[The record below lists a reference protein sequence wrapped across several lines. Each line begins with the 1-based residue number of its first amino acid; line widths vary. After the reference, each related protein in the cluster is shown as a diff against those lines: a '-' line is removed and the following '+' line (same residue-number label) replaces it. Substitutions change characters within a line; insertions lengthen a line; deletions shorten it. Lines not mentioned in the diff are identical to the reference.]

1 MATYTIFD
9 GDNDKWA
16 YGRIKGWAALPNVPF
31 TFDNAHD
38 LDSMTSRAR
47 GEDYVKRNLKIRMQ
61 QSTTAL
67 VLIGE
72 STKNLY
78 RFVRWEL
85 DLALDLGLPII
96 AVNLN
101 GSRAQDDL
109 CPPIIRD
116 RCVVHVPF
124 KLKPI
129 HYALTHWP
137 SEFLQMSSEDR
148 SRGSRYYRSDLYR
161 KWGDS

>member
-16 YGRIKGWAALPNVPF
+16 YGHMKGWAALPNVPF
-31 TFDNAHD
+31 TFENAHD
-38 LDSMTSRAR
+38 LDSMTARAQ
-47 GEDYVKRNLKIRMQ
+47 GEEYVKRNLRARME
-61 QSTTAL
+61 QSTAVI
-67 VLIGE
+67 VLIGD

-78 RFVRWEL
+78 KFVRWEL
-85 DLALDLGLPII
+85 DLALELGLPII

-101 GSRAQDDL
+101 GSTVQDDL

-116 RCVVHVPF
+116 KCVVHGPF

-129 HYALTHWP
+129 KHALTYWP
-137 SEFLQMSSEDR
+137 AEFHGMSSGVRAGGARHYSNDQ
-148 SRGSRYYRSDLYR
+148 YQA
-161 KWGDS
+161 WGD

>member
-16 YGRIKGWAALPNVPF
+16 YGHMKGWAALPTVPF
-31 TFDNAHD
+31 TFVNAHD
-38 LDSMTSRAR
+38 LDNMTARAQ
-47 GEDYVKRNLKIRMQ
+47 GEEYVKRNLKARMLK
-61 QSTTAL
+61 STA
-67 VLIGE
+67 VIVIIGK

-85 DLALDLGLPII
+85 DLALELGLPIV

-101 GSRAQDDL
+101 GSKVQDDL

-116 RCVVHVPF
+116 ECVVHVPF
-124 KLKPI
+124 QLKPI
-129 HYALTHWP
+129 KHALSHWP
-137 SEFLQMSSEDR
+137 SEFYGMSSTDR
-148 SRGSRYYRSDLYR
+148 KRGARHYSNEQYLS
-161 KWGDS
+161 WTN